1 MMRQASSTLKEE
13 GNGDVYSIAGDK
25 GLEKL
30 YNRPSNLD
38 VCLFAPFVL
47 FGKKPKACYRLS
59 KSSTTE
65 LHL

>member
-13 GNGDVYSIAGDK
+13 GNEDVYSTDGDK
-25 GLEKL
+25 GPEKL
-30 YNRPSNLD
+30 YNRYSNLD
-38 VCLFAPFVL
+38 VCLFASLVL

-65 LHL
+65 LYL